1 MTLLDGRVVIVT
13 GAGRGLG
20 RAEALEV
27 AREGARVVVN
37 DMDAVEADAVVKEI
51 EAAGGEAVV
60 DIGDVADWDHAR
72 GLIEGTA
79 SRWGR
84 LDGVVNNA
92 GILRDRMIFNMA
104 EDEWDAVIRVH
115 LKGHFCMSRW
125 ACTYWRDQGKA
136 AGGATYGRVVNT
148 ASEALFGSPGQPN
161 YASAKAGIVGL
172 TGSIARGMGKYGVTA
187 NAICPRALTRMTEQ
201 LGGFD
206 DLGPEKVAPLVAYLL
221 SPEAG
226 HVNNRT
232 FIVYGRMITLLS
244 PMTEVE
250 RWDADADWTPALVAT
265 TLAGLQSGQ

>member
-1 MTLLDGRVVIVT
+1 MSLLTDRVVIVT

-20 RAEALEV
+20 KAEAV
-27 AREGARVVVN
+27 AAADEGARVVVN
-37 DMDAVEADAVVKEI
+37 DMDAAEADAVVKEI
-51 EAAGGEAVV
+51 EANGGEAMA
-60 DIGDVADWDHAR
+60 DIGDVADWDYAR

-125 ACTYWRDQGKA
+125 ACTYWREQGKA
-136 AGGATYGRVVNT
+136 TGGETYGRIVNT

-226 HVNNRT
+226 HINNRT
-232 FIVYGRMITLLS
+232 FIVYGRMITLLA
-244 PMTEVE
+244 PMAEQE
-250 RWDADADWTPALVAT
+250 RWDADADWTTDSVAAALT
-265 TLAGLQSGQ
+265 GLQ

>member
-1 MTLLDGRVVIVT
+1 M
-13 GAGRGLG
+13 AN
-20 RAEALEV
+20 
-27 AREGARVVVN
+27 EGARVVVN
-37 DMDAVEADAVVKEI
+37 DMDAAEADAVVKEI
-51 EAAGGEAVV
+51 EANGGEAVT

-72 GLIEGTA
+72 QLIEGTA

-125 ACTYWRDQGKA
+125 ACTYWREQGKA
-136 AGGATYGRVVNT
+136 AGGETYGRIVNT

-206 DLGPEKVAPLVAYLL
+206 ELGPEKVAPLVAYLL
-221 SPEAG
+221 SPDAG

-232 FIVYGRMITLLS
+232 FIVYGRMITLLA
-244 PMTEVE
+244 PMAEQE
-250 RWDADADWTPALVAT
+250 RWDADADWTPDSVAAALASIT
-265 TLAGLQSGQ
+265 